1 MDNKTGSSSVLRPVR
16 LKSLESPSGD
26 DTDKKNTM
34 SDITKI
40 AEELGKLTILE
51 AAELVKNLEEEWGVS
66 AAPAA
71 GVAVAAPAGDAGAAA
86 EEKTEFDVMLAEAG
100 GNKIAVIKAVR
111 GVAAGLGLA
120 DAKKLVESAPVAVLE
135 GASKDDAEA
144 AKAALEEAGAK
155 VELK

>member
-1 MDNKTGSSSVLRPVR
+1 
-16 LKSLESPSGD
+16 
-26 DTDKKNTM
+26 M

-40 AEELGKLTILE
+40 AEELGKLTVLE
-51 AAELVKNLEEEWGVS
+51 AAELVKHLEEEWGVS
-66 AAPAA
+66 AAAPVAAAAAGPAA
-71 GVAVAAPAGDAGAAA
+71 DAAPA
-86 EEKTEFDVMLAEAG
+86 EEKTEFDVVLAEAG

-111 GVAAGLGLA
+111 GVASGLGLA
-120 DAKKLVESAPVAVLE
+120 DAKKLVESAPAPVLE